1 MTLSQILP
9 AMFGTDSLLVGTIIP
24 FLFVLTVVVFVHEM
38 GHYLVGRWC
47 GIGVKAFS
55 IGFGP
60 EIVGFNDRHGTRWKL
75 SAIPLGGYVKFVGDM
90 NVTSTPDTE
99 ETEKL
104 SEEERKVAFHTQPI
118 WKRAATVFAGPLFNF
133 LLTIAVFAVMFS
145 VYGRY
150 VSEPTVAQV
159 RPGSPAAAAG
169 FQPGDRFISVDGA
182 KVETF
187 SDVQRLVSGRSG
199 DQLTFVLLR
208 DGKDITVAATPE
220 PIEQTDPLGN
230 KIKVGAIGVVNDE
243 QLGRPHVV
251 SYNPV
256 EAVVAAVGETGNI
269 IARTG
274 QFFQRF
280 VVGREDKCQLGGPVK
295 IADMAGKAAKLGFE
309 WLIQLVAMLSV
320 GIGVLNLLPIP
331 PLDGGH
337 LLFYGIEAVIRRPVS
352 ERTMEVF
359 YRIGML
365 LVLGFM
371 VFVFWNDL
379 FGC

>member
-1 MTLSQILP
+1 MSLGQILP
-9 AMFGTDSLLVGTIIP
+9 AIFGTDSLLVGTIIP

-60 EIVGFNDRHGTRWKL
+60 ELIGFNDRHGTRWKL

-90 NVTSTPDTE
+90 NATSTPDPA
-99 ETEKL
+99 ETAKL
-104 SEEERKVAFHTQPI
+104 TEEERKVAFHTQAL

-145 VYGRY
+145 VYGRF
-150 VSEPTVAQV
+150 VSEPMVAEV
-159 RPGSPAAAAG
+159 RADSPAAVAG
-169 FQPGDRFISVDGA
+169 FQPGDRFVSVNGE

-187 SDVQRLVSGRSG
+187 SDVQHLVSGRAG
-199 DQLTFVLLR
+199 DKLTFVIQR
-208 DGKDITVAATPE
+208 DGKDLTLTATPE
-220 PIEQTDPLGN
+220 AMEQTDPLGN
-230 KIKVGAIGVVNDE
+230 KIKIGVIGVVNDE
-243 QLGRPHVV
+243 QLGQPHVV
-251 SYNPV
+251 HYGPAGAV
-256 EAVVAAVGETGNI
+256 AEAVRETGNI
-269 IARTG
+269 VLRTG
-274 QFFQRF
+274 QFFKRF

-309 WLIQLVAMLSV
+309 WLVQLVAMLSV
-320 GIGVLNLLPIP
+320 GIGFLNLLPIP

-337 LLFYGIEAVIRRPVS
+337 LLFYGIEAVIRRPLS
-352 ERTMEVF
+352 ERAMEVF

-365 LVLGFM
+365 VVLGFM
-371 VFVFWNDL
+371 GFVFWNDL